1 MKGRT
6 RVAEVPLIFPAS
18 RVLDM
23 THKSAKEELELV
35 A

>member
-6 RVAEVPLIFPAS
+6 RVMEVPLIFPAS
-18 RVLDM
+18 MALDM
-23 THKSAKEELELV
+23 THKSAKEDLELV